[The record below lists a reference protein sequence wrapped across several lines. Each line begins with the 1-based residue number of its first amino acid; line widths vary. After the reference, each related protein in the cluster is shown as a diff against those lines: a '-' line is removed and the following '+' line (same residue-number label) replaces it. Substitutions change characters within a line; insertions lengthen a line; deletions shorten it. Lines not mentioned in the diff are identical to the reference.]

1 MEQIYLKCVRVIELD
16 EGIDNTK
23 TEDIYIIKTDDIYI
37 SKTEDIDISKTEDID
52 ISKTEDIDISKTED
66 AVISKTE
73 DIDISKFEDAVVSK
87 TEDIDNT
94 KNEYNDEDIDK
105 SRNNLI
111 QIFRCSKKWKDKKG
125 NRNRRTIIWV
135 FWDDDLISKLCEKW
149 VYCDRNYGYTRFEEL
164 RKRSGE
170 VPFTREHKATMS
182 KEK

>member
-1 MEQIYLKCVRVIELD
+1 MIELD
-16 EGIDNTK
+16 DGIDNTK
-23 TEDIYIIKTDDIYI
+23 TK
-37 SKTEDIDISKTEDID
+37 DIDNTKTEDID